1 MGLSDE
7 LEALRAKGSV
17 KQKSSRLSLEVT
29 KHGSITTPESIAA
42 SQKLKSAKEKQA
54 LEDAKK
60 SLHHGASGRLD
71 LNLLYKKLIDE
82 QRMKKREA
90 ELNLREWRKA
100 HVGKNKNGGSG
111 EEGGSSSS
119 TLDGDMPPQPPPD
132 APFDEESSFNI
143 QALEMLPKHIID
155 ALKTKYD
162 TDNPALAL
170 EQALKEESSIEEDGE
185 EGSGGGGMLK
195 KLMEVTTLS
204 DEEGVS
210 EAVVRANSTEEDGD
224 TKVEEA
230 KQLPVEEQPSNED
243 DEYVKVPSLP
253 KLKPDLSNIS
263 NEDRIQATKRFYNT
277 HTQEYIDKVSSQPNL
292 TPSSHRDTF
301 LTQIQTQSNL
311 NNPNDTIT
319 ILELGCGYGRDTKYF
334 SELGHVVLGID
345 YSYEMLS
352 HAKVLAPRSHFINM
366 DIRQIKNVLVDT
378 SIDGIWCNATLLHLP
393 KNEAMDVLKAVYVA
407 VKVGGVLFIN
417 FKLKND
423 NDNDENGS
431 GEVFE
436 ADERYT
442 DIRNKEEINAHADD
456 TRRKLYS
463 YYTKDEVRI
472 LLESSGW
479 DILEIV
485 EDDDLRKSSDYV
497 EHSWIYAFCT
507 RKKE

>member
-1 MGLSDE
+1 MGVSDE

-17 KQKSSRLSLEVT
+17 KQKSSRLSIEVT
-29 KHGSITTPESIAA
+29 KHGKSITTPESIAA

-60 SLHHGASGRLD
+60 SLHHGASGRMD

-82 QRMKKREA
+82 QRIKKREA
-90 ELNLREWRKA
+90 ELNLREWRKS
-100 HVGKNKNGGSG
+100 HVGKSKNGVCG
-111 EEGGSSSS
+111 EEGGSSS
-119 TLDGDMPPQPPPD
+119 TLGDGHMPPD
-132 APFDEESSFNI
+132 APFDEESEFNI

-170 EQALKEESSIEEDGE
+170 EQALKEESNMEEDGE

-224 TKVEEA
+224 TKEA
-230 KQLPVEEQPSNED
+230 KQLPVEQASNED
-243 DEYVKVPSLP
+243 EEYVKVPSLP
-253 KLKPDLSNIS
+253 KPKPDLSNIS
-263 NEDRIQATKRFYNT
+263 NEDRVQATKRFYNT
-277 HTQEYIDKVSSQPNL
+277 HTQEYIDKVSSQPSL
-292 TPSSHRDTF
+292 TPTSYRDTF
-301 LTQIQTQSNL
+301 LTQIQTQQQNL
-311 NNPNDTIT
+311 TNPNDTIT

-352 HAKVLAPRSHFINM
+352 HAKQIAPRSHFLNM

-393 KNEAMDVLKAVYVA
+393 KDEAMDVLKAVYVA

-417 FKLKND
+417 FKVK

-442 DIRNKEEINAHADD
+442 DIRNKEEVDTNVDD

-485 EDDDLRKSSDYV
+485 EDDDLRKSCDYV
-497 EHSWIYAFCT
+497 EHSWVSAFAT
-507 RKKE
+507 RKKD

>member
-17 KQKSSRLSLEVT
+17 KQKSSRLSIEVT
-29 KHGSITTPESIAA
+29 KHGAITTPESIAA

-60 SLHHGASGRLD
+60 SLHHGASGQMD

-100 HVGKNKNGGSG
+100 HVGKNKNSGSG
-111 EEGGSSSS
+111 DEGGSSS
-119 TLDGDMPPQPPPD
+119 TLGEGDIPRLPD
-132 APFDEESSFNI
+132 APFDEESAFNI

-155 ALKTKYD
+155 ALKKKYA

-170 EQALKEESSIEEDGE
+170 EQALKEESSFDEDGE
-185 EGSGGGGMLK
+185 EGSGGGMLK

-210 EAVVRANSTEEDGD
+210 EAVVRANSTEEDGVD
-224 TKVEEA
+224 INIEEA
-230 KQLPVEEQPSNED
+230 KQLPAEQSSNED
-243 DEYVKVPSLP
+243 EEYVKIPSLS
-253 KLKPDLSNIS
+253 KSKPDLSNTS

-292 TPSSHRDTF
+292 TPTSHRDTF
-301 LTQIQTQSNL
+301 LTQIQTQQNL
-311 NNPNDTIT
+311 INANDTIT
-319 ILELGCGYGRDTKYF
+319 ILELGCGYGRDTKFF

-352 HAKVLAPRSHFINM
+352 HAKQIASKAHFINM

-393 KNEAMDVLKAVYVA
+393 KDEAMDVLKAVYVA
-407 VKVGGVLFIN
+407 VKVGGCLFVN
-417 FKLKND
+417 FKVK
-423 NDNDENGS
+423 NDNDENES

-436 ADERYT
+436 VDERYT
-442 DIRNKEEINAHADD
+442 DIRNKEEVDTNADD

-463 YYTKDEVRI
+463 YYTKDEVRT

-485 EDDDLRKSSDYV
+485 EDDDLRKSCDYV
-497 EHSWIYAFCT
+497 EHSWVSVFAT
-507 RKKE
+507 RKKD

>member
-17 KQKSSRLSLEVT
+17 KQKSSRLSIEVT

-42 SQKLKSAKEKQA
+42 SQKLKSEKEKLA
-54 LEDAKK
+54 LEDAKQ
-60 SLHHGASGRLD
+60 SLHHGASGRMD

-100 HVGKNKNGGSG
+100 HVGKNEDGVSG
-111 EEGGSSSS
+111 EEGGSGSGSVG
-119 TLDGDMPPQPPPD
+119 DGNMPPRPPD
-132 APFDEESSFNI
+132 APFDEESAFNI

-170 EQALKEESSIEEDGE
+170 EQALKEESSMGEDGE
-185 EGSGGGGMLK
+185 EGGGMLK

-210 EAVVRANSTEEDGD
+210 EAVVRANSIEEEGG
-224 TKVEEA
+224 TKVEGVA
-230 KQLPVEEQPSNED
+230 AEQPSMED
-243 DEYVKVPSLP
+243 DEYVKVPSP
-253 KLKPDLSNIS
+253 KPKPDLSHVL

-277 HTQEYIDKVSSQPNL
+277 HTQEYINKVSSQPNL

-301 LTQIQTQSNL
+301 LTQIQTQQNLKSN
-311 NNPNDTIT
+311 NDTIT

-352 HAKVLAPRSHFINM
+352 HAKRIAPRSHFLNM

-393 KNEAMDVLKAVYVA
+393 KDEAMDVLKAVYVA
-407 VKVGGVLFIN
+407 VKVGGCLFVN
-417 FKLKND
+417 FKVKND
-423 NDNDENGS
+423 NDDENGS

-442 DIRNKEEINAHADD
+442 DIRNKEEVDTNADD

-463 YYTKDEVRI
+463 YYTKDEVHT
-472 LLESSGW
+472 LLEGSGW

-485 EDDDLRKSSDYV
+485 GDDDLRKSCDYV
-497 EHSWIYAFCT
+497 EHSWVNAFCT

>member
-17 KQKSSRLSLEVT
+17 KQKSSRLSIEVT

-60 SLHHGASGRLD
+60 SLHHGASGRMD

-100 HVGKNKNGGSG
+100 HVGKNKDGVS

-119 TLDGDMPPQPPPD
+119 TLDGDMPPQPPND
-132 APFDEESSFNI
+132 APFDEENAFNI
-143 QALEMLPKHIID
+143 QALEMLPTHIID

-185 EGSGGGGMLK
+185 EGSGGGMLK

-230 KQLPVEEQPSNED
+230 AQLPVEEQPSNED

-253 KLKPDLSNIS
+253 KLKPDLSNTS

-292 TPSSHRDTF
+292 TPTSHRDTF
-301 LTQIQTQSNL
+301 LTQIQTQQNI
-311 NNPNDTIT
+311 NINDTIT

-352 HAKVLAPRSHFINM
+352 HAKRIAPRSHFINM
-366 DIRQIKNVLVDT
+366 DVRQIKNVLVDT
-378 SIDGIWCNATLLHLP
+378 SIDGIWSNATLLHLP
-393 KNEAMDVLKAVYVA
+393 KDEAMDVLKAVYVA
-407 VKVGGVLFIN
+407 VKVGGIMFIN
-417 FKLKND
+417 FKVK
-423 NDNDENGS
+423 NDNDENEL

-442 DIRNKEEINAHADD
+442 DIRNKEEIGTDD

-463 YYTKDEVRI
+463 YYTKDEVRT

-497 EHSWIYAFCT
+497 EHSWVYAFAT
-507 RKKE
+507 RRKE

>member
-17 KQKSSRLSLEVT
+17 KQKSSRLSIEVT

-60 SLHHGASGRLD
+60 SLHHGASGRMD

-100 HVGKNKNGGSG
+100 HVGKNKDVDGG
-111 EEGGSSSS
+111 EEGGSSVE
-119 TLDGDMPPQPPPD
+119 DGDMPPQPPD
-132 APFDEESSFNI
+132 APFDEESAFNI

-195 KLMEVTTLS
+195 KLMEVTALS

-210 EAVVRANSTEEDGD
+210 EAVVRANSTEEDGVD
-224 TKVEEA
+224 IKVEEA
-230 KQLPVEEQPSNED
+230 KQLPVEEQPSTED
-243 DEYVKVPSLP
+243 DEYVKVPSLS
-253 KLKPDLSNIS
+253 KSKPDLSNIS

-292 TPSSHRDTF
+292 TPTSHRDTF
-301 LTQIQTQSNL
+301 LTQIQTQQNL
-311 NNPNDTIT
+311 INANDTIT

-352 HAKVLAPRSHFINM
+352 HAKQISPKAHFLNI

-393 KNEAMDVLKAVYVA
+393 KDEAMDVLKAIYVA

-417 FKLKND
+417 FKVKND
-423 NDNDENGS
+423 DNNNENGS

-442 DIRNKEEINAHADD
+442 DIRNKEEVDINADD

-463 YYTKDEVRI
+463 YYTKDEVRT

-497 EHSWIYAFCT
+497 EHSWVYAFAT
-507 RKKE
+507 RRKE